1 MTTPDDRLEEQTL
14 DSRLAFQGVFLEVYA
29 DRVRSPDGHEGVR
42 EYMRHPGAVMVIP
55 LLDDGQVVLERQYR
69 YPVRR
74 SFVELPAGKID
85 AGEALLD
92 CARRELREETGYE
105 AREWIYLGGFHNA
118 IGYCDE
124 KIEVYLAR
132 GLTAGA
138 ARTDAGEVI
147 EIFTVPWRE
156 VLDWIR
162 DGSLTDVKTII
173 GIHWLEKFLAG
184 EWPAREPAPRTGA

>member
-1 MTTPDDRLEEQTL
+1 MTQPDDPLEERTL
-14 DSRLAFQGVFLEVYA
+14 DSRLAFEGVLLKVYA

-42 EYMRHPGAVMVIP
+42 EYIRHPGAVMVIP

-85 AGEALLD
+85 PGEALLD
-92 CARRELREETGYE
+92 CAQRELREETGYE
-105 AREWIYLGGFHNA
+105 AREWLYLGGFHNA

-132 GLTAGA
+132 GLSAGA

-147 EIFTVPWRE
+147 ETFTAPWRE
-156 VLDWIR
+156 ILGWMR
-162 DGSLTDVKTII
+162 DGTLTDVKTII
-173 GIHWLEKFLAG
+173 GILWLEKFLAG
-184 EWPAREPAPRTGA
+184 DWPAREPATAP

>member
-1 MTTPDDRLEEQTL
+1 MAEVDDHLVERLL
-14 DSRLAFQGVFLEVYA
+14 DGTQVFQGHFLDVRR
-29 DRVRSPDGHEGVR
+29 DRVALPDGGTATR
-42 EYMRHPGAVMVIP
+42 EYIRHPGAVMIVP
-55 LLDDGQVVLERQYR
+55 LLDDGRLLMERQYR

-74 SFVELPAGKID
+74 AFVELPAGKID
-85 AGEALLD
+85 AGEALLE

-147 EIFTVPWRE
+147 ETFTAPWRE

-162 DGSLTDVKTII
+162 DGTLTDVKTII

-184 EWPAREPAPRTGA
+184 DWPARQPAPRT

>member
-1 MTTPDDRLEEQTL
+1 MTQPDDPLEEQTL
-14 DSRLAFQGVFLEVYA
+14 ESRLAFEGVFLKVYA

-74 SFVELPAGKID
+74 AFVELPAGKID
-85 AGEALLD
+85 AGEELLD

-124 KIEVYLAR
+124 RIEVYLAR

-147 EIFTVPWRE
+147 ETFTAPWRE
-156 VLDWIR
+156 VLDQIR
-162 DGSLTDVKTII
+162 DGALTDVKTII

-184 EWPAREPAPRTGA
+184 EWPAREPAPRTGT